1 MFYTVVNGSACDITA
16 PACTDG
22 CRVPLIL
29 LTHDQRIDGKSI
41 AVSIGF
47 SEFSMVNGVRL
58 LGIVTLLFPLTS
70 SVSAD
75 DPANDFFE
83 NKIRPLL
90 VTHCYEC
97 HSADAKTVEGGLRL
111 DSRAGWQTGGDSG
124 PAIVPGKPEESL
136 LVKAIHY
143 DANVSQMPPK
153 GKLSDADIRTLTEWI
168 AKGAFDPRE
177 GGPPS
182 ASKKAIDIEKGRQYW
197 AFQPLRAP
205 SLFNSASNSWPE
217 SRVDLLVD
225 RVYAEHHLTPNRE
238 AEPGRL
244 IRRVTLDLAGIP
256 PLPFEVDSFRA
267 ATEPDRYER
276 LTDRLLAS
284 PAFGERW
291 GRHWLDVAR
300 FAESFGFEHD
310 YDRPHAYH
318 YRDFVIKAL
327 NADMPYDQFVRWQMA
342 GDEIAPADPLAMMAT
357 GFLGAGVFP
366 TQITAN
372 EVERTRYDALDD
384 MLSTVGSGFLGLS
397 IGCARCHDHKF
408 DPIAS
413 RDYYNLLSTF
423 TTTVRSDVELD
434 LDPEATRDAW
444 KQFELKR
451 TALVTS
457 IERYER
463 ENLPARIKE
472 WLTNNST
479 ALHENIGWEPIDTID
494 IKSKGKATFTRQPD
508 GSYLAS
514 GENPRFD
521 SYTIRAK
528 VSSRRLTAL
537 RIEALPDAS
546 LPHHG
551 PGRAA
556 NGNFGLTSIKVSAGP
571 ASSPDQFRVVSL
583 RNPRSTFDQ
592 NGLTAESVLKKEG
605 GCWAVDPQFGRPHA
619 ITFDFAEPVTTDGD
633 THLTVVLRFHCNDQ
647 HNIGRVRLSVS
658 SADESLAVGAPNQNK
673 PLADAVKSV
682 REGKPFESL
691 NENARQ
697 NLIEWFRFLDP
708 EWQTLHRELAAHLST
723 APQPKMTTVM
733 IAAEGFKPIRWHSQG
748 ADFFDKTYQLKRGDT
763 NLKGEEALPGF
774 LPVLAKSNASD
785 TRWRE
790 VPSANAR
797 SSYRRRSMAN
807 WMTDV
812 EQGAGPLVARVIV
825 NRLWQHHLGRG
836 IVATP
841 NDFGTQGERP
851 THPELLEWLACE
863 LVNNDW
869 RMKDIHR
876 LIVTSATYR
885 QSAEFDSQ
893 KFAIDPDNKYLWRFT
908 PRRLEA
914 ESIRD
919 TLYAVSGM
927 LDRSMFGPGT
937 LDEAMRRRSIYFTV
951 KRSKLIPMIQLF
963 DGPDTLSS
971 LGRRAETTT
980 APQALFFMNDSHL
993 RQCAVVMGERIS
1005 SDNSDF
1011 AEMVDELYQLVL
1023 SRLPSNE
1030 EREKGTAFLS
1040 NAMTLH
1046 ENVSPKRKR
1055 ILAVADF
1062 AQVLFGLNET
1072 IYME

>member
-1 MFYTVVNGSACDITA
+1 MFYTVVNGSAREITP
-16 PACTDG
+16 PACIDG
-22 CRVPLIL
+22 CHVPLVL
-29 LTHDQRIDGKSI
+29 LTHDHRFDGKCI
-41 AVSIGF
+41 NVMNVSL
-47 SEFSMVNGVRL
+47 ELSMVNGVL
-58 LGIVTLLFPLTS
+58 NLGIVMLLCTVTS
-70 SVSAD
+70 SLNAD

-83 NKIRPLL
+83 NKVRPLL
-90 VTHCYEC
+90 VAHCYEC
-97 HSADAKTVEGGLRL
+97 HSADSKKVEGGLRL

-136 LVKAIHY
+136 LIKAIRY
-143 DANVSQMPPK
+143 DDSVSQMPPK
-153 GKLSDADIRTLTEWI
+153 GKLSDTEIRTLTEWI
-168 AKGAFDPRE
+168 GKGAFDPRD

-182 ASKKAIDIEKGRQYW
+182 ASKKAIDIEKGREYW
-197 AFQPLRAP
+197 AFQPLHAP
-205 SLFNSASNSWPE
+205 SLSDSLSNSWLDSP
-217 SRVDLLVD
+217 VDLLMD
-225 RVYAEHHLTPNRE
+225 RVYSEHRLTPNNE

-256 PLPFEVDSFRA
+256 PLPHEVESYLA

-276 LTDRLLAS
+276 LIDRLLAS

-318 YRDFVIKAL
+318 YRDFVIKSL
-327 NADMPYDQFVRWQMA
+327 NADMPYDQFVRWQIA

-408 DPIAS
+408 DPIGS
-413 RDYYNLLSTF
+413 QDYYNLLSTF
-423 TTTVRSDVELD
+423 TKTVRSDVELD
-434 LDPEATRDAW
+434 LDPEATRDSW
-444 KQFELKR
+444 KQFETKR
-451 TALVTS
+451 IALTNS

-463 ENLPARIKE
+463 DKLPARIKE
-472 WLTNNST
+472 WLATNAT
-479 ALHENIGWEPIDTID
+479 AFPESAGWEVLEDID
-494 IKSKGKATFTRQPD
+494 IKSEGKATFTKQSD

-521 SYTIRAK
+521 SYTIQAK
-528 VSSRRLTAL
+528 SSSRRLTAI

-546 LPHHG
+546 LPHQG

-556 NGNFGLTSIKVSAGP
+556 NGNIGLTSIEVTAGP
-571 ASSPDQFRVVSL
+571 TSSPDQTRVISL
-583 RNPRSTFDQ
+583 KAPRSTFDQ
-592 NGLTAESVLKKEG
+592 KGLTAESVLKKEG
-605 GCWAVDPQFGRPHA
+605 GCWAIDPQFGRMHA
-619 ITFDFAEPVTTDGD
+619 IAFDFAEPITTSGD
-633 THLTVVLRFHCNDQ
+633 TQLTVILRFHCNDQ

-658 SADESLAVGAPNQNK
+658 SLDESLAAGAPSRNK
-673 PLADAVKSV
+673 PLADAVKSL
-682 REGKPFESL
+682 RNGDPFETL

-697 NLIEWFRFLDP
+697 ILIEWFRFLDP
-708 EWQTLHRELAAHLST
+708 DWQTLHRELAAHLLT
-723 APQPKMTTVM
+723 APQPKLTTVM

-748 ADFFDKTYQLKRGDT
+748 ADFFEKTYQLKRGDT

-774 LPVLAKSNASD
+774 LPVLARRDASD

-790 VPSANAR
+790 SPPVSAR
-797 SSYRRRSMAN
+797 STFRRRSMAN

-812 EQGAGPLVARVIV
+812 EEGAGPLVARVLV

-863 LVNNDW
+863 LVNDDW

-893 KFAIDPDNKYLWRFT
+893 KFSIDPDNKYLWRFT

-919 TLYAVSGM
+919 SLFAVSGM
-927 LDRSMFGPGT
+927 LDRTMFGPGT
-937 LDEAMRRRSIYFTV
+937 LDESMRRRSIYFTV
-951 KRSKLIPMIQLF
+951 KRSKLIPVIQLF
-963 DGPDTLSS
+963 DGPDTLTS

-993 RQCAVVMGERIS
+993 RQCAVALAETASVEH
-1005 SDNSDF
+1005 SDF
-1011 AEMVDELYQLVL
+1011 AEIVDQLYGLIL
-1023 SRLPSNE
+1023 SRSPSIE
-1030 EREKGTAFLS
+1030 EREKGAAFLF

-1046 ENVSPKRKR
+1046 ENVAPKRKR